1 MENLNQ
7 ELEEVVVP
15 IENILLDPNNPRF
28 FSERKRKV
36 GESRI
41 CEDKIQ
47 DDAARR
53 MSNYDLKNLKNS
65 IQYNGFLKLDRVIV
79 RPIECG
85 DNQEYVVVE
94 GNRRIASV
102 KELLSEYDIGEIEL
116 TDDVLASLKALAVL
130 VYRGKEDK
138 IAWILQ
144 GIRHV
149 QGIKGWGGY
158 QQAKL
163 LVDQMPDPTDLD
175 SLSDIA
181 KRFGI
186 DSRVATRLV
195 LSFHAYR
202 QLSEDARFKDKLEPR
217 KFSMFSEAIFL
228 PGRGAHLRN
237 WLGWNDNDLHF
248 ENDDA
253 LESFAELI
261 LPSENGAVPK
271 VSRAIDLRDHVSR
284 LLNQEIPEG
293 EEILVRVVTDSE
305 YSLESAMSDWRRR
318 LDRRQPEREMDEIL
332 REIIDF
338 ASRLDAPIMQVPE
351 KASDLEAALKIL
363 NKKIKTMLKLVT
375 KLTKKS

>member
-7 ELEEVVVP
+7 ELEEVVLE

-41 CEDKIQ
+41 CDDKIQ
-47 DDAARR
+47 ADAARR
-53 MSNYDLKNLKNS
+53 MGNYGLENLKNS
-65 IQYNGFLKLDRVIV
+65 IQSNGFLKLDRVIV
-79 RPIECG
+79 RPVQCG
-85 DNQEYVVVE
+85 DNSKYVVVE

-102 KELLSEYDIGEIEL
+102 KELLSEYDIGEVEL
-116 TDDVLASLKALAVL
+116 TVDVLASLKAFPVL
-130 VYRGKEDK
+130 VYRGTEDQ

-149 QGIKGWGGY
+149 QGIRGWGGY

-163 LVDQMPDPTDLD
+163 LVDQMPDPTNLD

-186 DSRVATRLV
+186 DSRVANRFV
-195 LSFHAYR
+195 LSYHAQK
-202 QLSEDARFKDKLEPR
+202 QLSEDARFKDKLESR
-217 KFSMFSEAIFL
+217 KFAMFSEAIFL
-228 PGRGAHLRN
+228 PGRGKHLRN
-237 WLGWNDNDLHF
+237 WLGWTDDALKF

-261 LPSENGAVPK
+261 LPSENGADPK
-271 VSRAIDLRDHVSR
+271 VSRAIDLRDQVSR

-293 EEILVRVVTDSE
+293 EEILTRVVTDSE
-305 YSLESAMSDWRRR
+305 YSLESAMADWHRRF
-318 LDRRQPEREMDEIL
+318 DRRQPEREMDEII
-332 REIIDF
+332 REITDF
-338 ASRLDAPIMQVPE
+338 ASRLDAPIMQVPD
-351 KASDLEAALKIL
+351 KAPDLEAALKTL
-363 NKKIKTMLKLVT
+363 NKKIKTMLRLVAT
-375 KLTKKS
+375 LTKKP